1 MKQLRIKISMAALLT
16 AAACG
21 VNAQSTLTDYGN
33 GKVDLGM
40 GVERSLL
47 MSTAATETIS
57 GEELQKTAAVSLK
70 DALYGRLLGL
80 TALKGGG
87 FVGRIWLWCQHERTR
102 RANHHRK
109 QPIDSGGRHRTF
121 H

>member
-1 MKQLRIKISMAALLT
+1 MKRLKIKISLAALF
-16 AAACG
+16 AAATCS
-21 VNAQSTLTDYGN
+21 VNAQSTLTDYEN

-70 DALYGRLLGL
+70 DALCGRLLGL
-80 TALKGGG
+80 TALKNGG
-87 FVGRIWLWCQHERTR
+87 FVGDYGYG
-102 RANHHRK
+102 ANMNVRGT
-109 QPIDSGGRHRTF
+109 QTTT
-121 H
+121 